1 MAKKEIKV
9 LIVEPG
15 QNPRTARIDNT
26 LEAMQ
31 EVVGGYIEVIQIG
44 ISPFV
49 IVCNE
54 EGKLLGLPENRPLGG
69 DMIRGT
75 FFIADTDGDE
85 FASLDERLGLSFFCS
100 LFGRPPRGKPE

>member
-1 MAKKEIKV
+1 MAKKIKV

-15 QNPRTARIDNT
+15 QEPRAARIDNT

-31 EVVGGYIEVIQIG
+31 AVVGGYIETVHVG

-54 EGKLLGLPENRPLGG
+54 EGKLLGLPENRPFANDVIL
-69 DMIRGT
+69 GT
-75 FFIADTDGDE
+75 FFIVDTDGDE
-85 FASLDERLGLSFFCS
+85 FASLDERPGLAFFYS